1 VAHLLLE
8 VNASPPWTLFRAHGI
23 KL

>member
-8 VNASPPWTLFRAHGI
+8 VNASPPRTLFPAHRM

>member
-8 VNASPPWTLFRAHGI
+8 VNASPARTLLPAHRI